1 MNISKSFK
9 DRTLFKNTII
19 SMAVIV
25 LIFILDRVSKIKII
39 NHQKNNEGSLFIND
53 YLNFDLVWNTGVSF
67 GLLSQ
72 NANFYYHA
80 ISFVIFLV
88 IIFLSYLIVR
98 ANFLDK
104 VSFSL
109 ILGGALGNIYDRI
122 NYFAVPDFIDIH
134 FGDYHWFTFN
144 IADIFITIG
153 VIFLIGKDII
163 LNKK

>member
-1 MNISKSFK
+1 MSIYKKYRSKIFSK
-9 DRTLFKNTII
+9 ETII
-19 SMAVIV
+19 S
-25 LIFILDRVSKIKII
+25 LIIIIFVFVLDRFSKTSII
-39 NHQKNNEGSLFIND
+39 NHQLNNDSLFINN